1 MPLTMVQAGKVNK
14 IKKITGKDESQRF
27 LNNLGFIVGETVT
40 VVSQFAGNMILTVK
54 ETRVALD
61 KDMAKRII
69 V

>member
-14 IKKITGKDESQRF
+14 IKKIMGKDESQRF

>member
-1 MPLTMVQAGKVNK
+1 MVQAGKVNK
-14 IKKITGKDESQRF
+14 IKKIMGKDESQRF

>member
-1 MPLTMVQAGKVNK
+1 MVQAGKVNK